1 MEFSSIY
8 LSRILGN
15 KIYNEQKE
23 VIGILKDL
31 AVITEPVNP
40 KVLTAQVKT
49 KEGIK
54 FLNWSYFSV
63 SEQKGQFVLSCSKI
77 EETQLNNLMLLK
89 RYVLDKQ
96 IIDVNGRKV
105 VRVNDVRLVFVNS
118 DLVVAAVDIGAEGL
132 LRRLALAKPAKFL
145 GFKIPSKLMLWT
157 DVATTF
163 TNTDIILSKTYDKLS
178 VLHPSDL
185 ADIIEDF
192 DANTGMI
199 IFSGF
204 DNSTAADVLEELEE
218 DVQMH
223 VLNHLPIDKAAD
235 ILEEMPADEVADIL
249 DGMENSKVEELLNYM
264 ERDASHEVRGL
275 LQYDD
280 NLVGSLMTK
289 DFIMYSKDFTVKQAL
304 DNIKEINPPEDMCYY
319 IYVVGDDAKLLGAI
333 ALINIFTSDSNL
345 TLERIMN
352 RNHLYMFD
360 KDEVDDLIK
369 DICKYS
375 LLAVPIVNDKK
386 HLIGQ
391 VVISDV
397 LYELMKHQK
406 RIG

>member
-1 MEFSSIY
+1 M
-8 LSRILGN
+8 
-15 KIYNEQKE
+15 
-23 VIGILKDL
+23 
-31 AVITEPVNP
+31 
-40 KVLTAQVKT
+40 
-49 KEGIK
+49 
-54 FLNWSYFSV
+54 
-63 SEQKGQFVLSCSKI
+63 
-77 EETQLNNLMLLK
+77 
-89 RYVLDKQ
+89 
-96 IIDVNGRKV
+96 
-105 VRVNDVRLVFVNS
+105 
-118 DLVVAAVDIGAEGL
+118 
-132 LRRLALAKPAKFL
+132 
-145 GFKIPSKLMLWT
+145 
-157 DVATTF
+157 
-163 TNTDIILSKTYDKLS
+163 
-178 VLHPSDL
+178 LHPSDL

-223 VLNHLPIDKAAD
+223 VLNHLPLDKAAD

-319 IYVVGDDAKLLGAI
+319 IYVVSDDSKLLGAI
-333 ALINIFTSDSNL
+333 ALINIFTSDPNL

-352 RNHLYMFD
+352 KNHLYMFD
-360 KDEVDDLIK
+360 KDDIDDLIK

-375 LLAVPIVNDKK
+375 LLAIPIVNDKK

>member
-1 MEFSSIY
+1 MDFYSIY
-8 LSRILGN
+8 LSRILAN
-15 KIYNEQKE
+15 KIYNEKKQ
-23 VIGILKDL
+23 VIGTLNDL
-31 AVITEPVNP
+31 AVNTESVNP
-40 KVLTAQVKT
+40 KVLAAQIKT
-49 KEGIK
+49 KDGIK
-54 FLNWSYFSV
+54 FLVWSHFSV
-63 SEQKGQFVLSCSKI
+63 SEEKGQFILSCNKI

-105 VRVNDVRLVFVNS
+105 VRVNDVRLVFMTT

-163 TNTDIILSKTYDKLS
+163 TNKDIILSKTYDKLS

-192 DANTGMI
+192 DTNTGMI
-199 IFSGF
+199 IFSSF
-204 DNSTAADVLEELEE
+204 DNSKAADVLEELDE
-218 DVQMH
+218 DVQIH
-223 VLNHLPIDKAAD
+223 LLNHLPADKAAD

-249 DGMENSKVEELLNYM
+249 DGMKDSKVEELLNNM

-289 DFIMYSKDFTVKQAL
+289 DFIMYSKDLTVKQTL
-304 DNIKEINPPEDMCYY
+304 INIKELNPPEDICYY
-319 IYVVGDDAKLLGAI
+319 IYVVGDDKKLLGAI
-333 ALINIFTSDSNL
+333 SLINIFTSESNL
-345 TLERIMN
+345 TLERLMN
-352 RNHLYMFD
+352 KTHLYMFD
-360 KDEVDDLIK
+360 NDEVDDLVK

-375 LLAVPIVNDKK
+375 LMAVPIVNDKK